1 MSKDTLLSL
10 NDFNFVEGSN
20 VTCELTRTGQVSK
33 ITNNGTGD
41 ATYSLDVDLKKGW
54 HTLLYKGNME
64 TKDCRLLFEQKV
76 SPWKRYFENMIIKT
90 EDSDCQIN
98 RIFFYINEDS
108 FSGRVKFKISP
119 GKSIDIA
126 KICIYKG
133 IRNDF

>member
-1 MSKDTLLSL
+1 MKLIIFLT
-10 NDFNFVEGSN
+10 EGWSSRIPN
-20 VTCELTRTGQVSK
+20 ITASRTP
-33 ITNNGTGD
+33 
-41 ATYSLDVDLKKGW
+41 LDL
-54 HTLLYKGNME
+54 TLLYKGNME
-64 TKDCRLLFEQKV
+64 SKDCRLLFEQKV

-108 FSGRVKFKISP
+108 FSGRIKFKISP
-119 GKSIDIA
+119 SKSIDIA